1 MVIVTVAG
9 LKGGTGKTTVAVS
22 LAEAAAERHDVALLV
37 DADPQGSA
45 MTWAEMA
52 EESGEPLLSATVA
65 LPTRDL
71 ARRLEAIGADR
82 YALVV
87 IDTPPGDP
95 RIAAA
100 ALAVADLVLV
110 PARPTPADMSR
121 LWPTVEAATAAG
133 KPTAVVLS
141 QVRTGTRGL
150 AAAGE
155 ALEAEQQYVAD
166 TVYLQREAIA
176 ACFGRRSTGAL
187 AEAGRA
193 LLDEIDKASAS

>member
-1 MVIVTVAG
+1 MIVTVAG

-22 LAEAAAERHDVALLV
+22 LAEAGAERHGTALLV

-45 MTWAEMA
+45 MTWAELA
-52 EESGEPLLSATVA
+52 EEAGEPLLSAAVA

-71 ARRLEAIGADR
+71 ARRLEAIGAGR

-95 RIAAA
+95 RITAA

-121 LWPTVEAATAAG
+121 LWPTVEAASTAG
-133 KPTAVVLS
+133 KPVAVVLS
-141 QVRTGTRGL
+141 QVRAATRAL

-155 ALEAEQQYVAD
+155 VLEAQEQHVAE
-166 TVYLQREAIA
+166 TAYPQREAIA
-176 ACFGRRSTGAL
+176 ACFGRRSTGTLSEVAV
-187 AEAGRA
+187 A
-193 LLDEIDKASAS
+193 LLDEIEKASER